1 MLECS
6 FRGILVIVTVMT
18 KDYSK
23 GYNRIVIKL
32 NEMTGEENESE
43 RAIVNFESVCAWE
56 KH

>member
-1 MLECS
+1 
-6 FRGILVIVTVMT
+6 MT